1 MPQRVNH
8 FNRSLQN
15 FLQRSSKPRRGPP
28 APPEGRAC
36 LSLGDQWKGTISM
49 RTK

>member
-8 FNRSLQN
+8 FNRSLQHIW
-15 FLQRSSKPRRGPP
+15 QRASKTRRGPP
-28 APPEGRAC
+28 ALPEGRAC

>member
-1 MPQRVNH
+1 MVLGVMEGDHPGGAPRAPQ
-8 FNRSLQN
+8 
-15 FLQRSSKPRRGPP
+15 
-28 APPEGRAC
+28 EGRAC

>member
-15 FLQRSSKPRRGPP
+15 LLPRSSKKWRGPP
-28 APPEGRAC
+28 APLAGRAC

>member
-8 FNRSLQN
+8 FNRSLQHI
-15 FLQRSSKPRRGPP
+15 LPLCPKTRRAPP
-28 APPEGRAC
+28 AHLGARAC